1 MESATTSAAP
11 AAASVAQAKRSFAKK
26 LHKAEEAL
34 LPVFAAGATGG
45 LIEGVCVQPLEFL
58 KTRLQLNQGTP
69 LPMGVVLR
77 DALREGG
84 VAQLYRGALPELTGM
99 IPRSTGALASL
110 EFSKRWLRQN
120 APDPVTG
127 KLQASHAY
135 LAGAVSGVC
144 ESLGFAPFQVIKVR
158 MVAQEHLNRYKSSFD
173 CARQLLAAEGPKG
186 LFIGLGPTL
195 WRVTTWNTLYYGT
208 MHNIQTEVFDQHP
221 LSNPVLAAARKMATG
236 MVVGM
241 TATIFNA
248 PFDVI
253 KSRFQSQERGP
264 NQKYRY
270 TLPSLVTIIREEG
283 VRALYKGFLPKALLL
298 GIGQTIG
305 YMVFSEALGFYSEA
319 LKPRAAAADES
330 DTNADQ

>member
-1 MESATTSAAP
+1 MEW
-11 AAASVAQAKRSFAKK
+11 
-26 LHKAEEAL
+26 HG
-34 LPVFAAGATGG
+34 GATAG
-45 LIEGVCVQPLEFL
+45 LIEGICVQPLEFM
-58 KTRLQLNQGTP
+58 KTRLQLNEGKP
-69 LPMGVVLR
+69 LPMTTILR
-77 DALREGG
+77 EALREGG

-99 IPRSTGALASL
+99 VPRSTGALASL
-110 EFSKRWLRQN
+110 EFSKRLLRQH
-120 APDPVTG
+120 APDPNTG
-127 KLQASHAY
+127 RLQASHAY
-135 LAGAVSGVC
+135 AAGAISGVC

-158 MVAQEHLNRYKSSFD
+158 MVAKEHLTVVDTAD
-173 CARQLLAAEGPKG
+173 CAMQLLRAEGPAG

-208 MHNIQTEVFDQHP
+208 MHNIQAEVFDKHP
-221 LSNPVLAAARKMATG
+221 LQNPVLAAARKMATG
-236 MVVGM
+236 VAVGM

-298 GIGQTIG
+298 GVGQTIG
-305 YMVFSEALGFYSEA
+305 YMVFSEALNFYGSA
-319 LKPRAAAADES
+319 LAEKR
-330 DTNADQ
+330 Q

>member
-1 MESATTSAAP
+1 MDSGVAAAAP
-11 AAASVAQAKRSFAKK
+11 GAAAAAALANKATSLKAQSQTAVGDGRTSLA
-26 LHKAEEAL
+26 
-34 LPVFAAGATGG
+34 PVFAAGATAG
-45 LIEGVCVQPLEFL
+45 LIEGVCVQPLEFM

-69 LPMGVVLR
+69 LPMTTILR

-99 IPRSTGALASL
+99 VPRSTGALASL
-110 EFSKRWLRQN
+110 EFSKRLLRQH

-135 LAGAVSGVC
+135 VAGGISGVC

-158 MVAQEHLNRYKSSFD
+158 MVAKEHLNRYSSSLD
-173 CARQLLAAEGPKG
+173 CAMQLLRAEGPTG

-195 WRVTTWNTLYYGT
+195 WRVVTWNTLYYGT
-208 MHNIQTEVFDQHP
+208 MHNIQAEVYDKHP

-236 MVVGM
+236 VAVGM

-270 TLPSLVTIIREEG
+270 TLPSLVTILREEG

-298 GIGQTIG
+298 GVGQTIG
-305 YMVFSEALGFYSEA
+305 YCVFSEALNFYGSA
-319 LKPRAAAADES
+319 WAD
-330 DTNADQ
+330 DNKK